1 MDQATPKDF
10 NLSALRRHY
19 THPHELYAALRAHDS
34 IFFDASS
41 QCWLVTGYAPVV
53 EILDDPRFSSQMGAS
68 ASMFPPAVSKQMLFL
83 DGEAHQRAQSV
94 MLRPLAQMVKSM
106 PDDIRA
112 LIQSI
117 LGNVQHK
124 GEIDMVRDFAGPL
137 SLHVIAQVLG
147 IPTSDEATLQALERW
162 SDTFGDVTSGYF
174 RGNMQDIRQL
184 EEYFRQLIAT
194 RRRAPSDDLLSAFIQ
209 AHEIFSEEELIAN
222 CMMVFTAGR
231 ITTKKLLGD
240 GVPLLAQQWAQV
252 RAEYQ
257 ENPKATPKWLGEE
270 LLRVITPTRYLMRQ
284 ALEDVDLSAQFP
296 GKHTIRKGE
305 RLLLF
310 LEAADYD
317 PAVFA
322 QPAQFNPHRRPNKHI
337 AFGFGSHQCPGATL
351 ARVEI
356 QIALDML
363 LTSAAELHPKPGAAP
378 VWNPNPNLGGAMS
391 WPLRFK
397 PVNTAPA

>member
-1 MDQATPKDF
+1 MDQAAHRDF

-19 THPHELYAALRAHDS
+19 THPHKLYEAMRAHDC

-41 QCWLVTGYAPVV
+41 QCWLVTGYAPIVAL
-53 EILDDPRFSSQMGAS
+53 LDDPRFSSQMGAS
-68 ASMFPPAVSKQMLFL
+68 ASMFPPAVSKQMLFM

-112 LIQSI
+112 LIQT
-117 LGNVQHK
+117 LLAKAHK
-124 GEIDMVRDFAGPL
+124 RGEIDIVRDFAGPL
-137 SLHVIAQVLG
+137 SLKIIAQVLG
-147 IPTSDEATLQALERW
+147 IPASDEATLQSLERW

-184 EEYFRQLIAT
+184 EEYFRRLIAIK
-194 RRRAPSDDLLSAFIQ
+194 RHAPSDDLLSAFIL
-209 AHEIFSEEELIAN
+209 ARDVFSEEELVAN
-222 CMMVFTAGR
+222 CIMVFTAGR

-252 RAEYQ
+252 RAHYQ

-284 ALEDVDLSAQFP
+284 ALEDVDLSSQFP
-296 GKHTIRKGE
+296 GKHTIRQGE

-322 QPAQFNPHRRPNKHI
+322 QPAHLNPHRRPNKHI

-356 QIALDML
+356 QMALEML
-363 LTSAAELHPKPGAAP
+363 LTSADDLQPKPGAVP
-378 VWNPNPNLGGAMS
+378 VWNPNPNLGGATA
-391 WPLRFK
+391 WPLQFK
-397 PVNTAPA
+397 PVADGTP

>member
-1 MDQATPKDF
+1 MDQGTHRDF
-10 NLSALRRHY
+10 SLSALRRHY

-41 QCWLVTGYAPVV
+41 QCWLVTGYAPIVAV
-53 EILDDPRFSSQMGAS
+53 LDDPRFSSQMGAS
-68 ASMFPPAVSKQMLFL
+68 ASMFPPAVSKQMLFM

-112 LIQSI
+112 LIQDI
-117 LGNVQHK
+117 LANAQKK
-124 GEIDMVRDFAGPL
+124 GEIDMVRDFASPL

-147 IPTSDEATLQALERW
+147 IPTSDEETLQRLERW

-174 RGNMQDIRQL
+174 RGTMQDIRQL
-184 EEYFRQLIAT
+184 EEYFRRLIAAK
-194 RRRAPSDDLLSAFIQ
+194 RHAPSDDLLSAFIL
-209 AHEIFSEEELIAN
+209 AHEVFSEDALIAN

-240 GVPLLAQQWAQV
+240 GVPLLAQRWAQV
-252 RAEYQ
+252 RADHQ
-257 ENPKATPKWLGEE
+257 ENPKATPKWVGEE

-284 ALEDVDLSAQFP
+284 ALEDVDLSSQFP
-296 GKHTIRKGE
+296 GKHTIRQGE

-317 PAVFA
+317 PDVFVH
-322 QPAQFNPHRRPNKHI
+322 PAQFIPHRRPNKHI
-337 AFGFGSHQCPGATL
+337 AFGFGSHQCPGAAL

-356 QIALDML
+356 QIALEML
-363 LTSAAELHPKPGAAP
+363 LTRAADLHLKPGAVP
-378 VWNPNPNLGGAMS
+378 VWNPNPNLGGATS
-391 WPLRFK
+391 WPLVFK
-397 PVNTAPA
+397 PVGTTSA